1 MHTLLGSRRNP
12 RRPNRCS
19 RCNPRSNLYQN
30 ETGAVFPKGTAA
42 PVFCALFREDGPEKE
57 DVMKAK
63 EKQLLEYLKKTDIER
78 YRALIAKLNLRK

>member
-1 MHTLLGSRRNP
+1 MHTLPGSRRNP

-30 ETGAVFPKGTAA
+30 ETGAVFPEGQR
-42 PVFCALFREDGPEKE
+42 PLFLCPFREDGPEKE

-63 EKQLLEYLKKTDIER
+63 EKQLLEYLKKHCLGQEKT
-78 YRALIAKLNLRK
+78 LFPGKG